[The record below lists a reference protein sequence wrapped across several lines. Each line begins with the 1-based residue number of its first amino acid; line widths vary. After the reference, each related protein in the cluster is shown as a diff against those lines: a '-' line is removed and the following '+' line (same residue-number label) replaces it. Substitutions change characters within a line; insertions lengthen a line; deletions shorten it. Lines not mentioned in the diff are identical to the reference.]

1 MVAPEK
7 KMAVNRLLR
16 PTVAVTDDLRHVF
29 FSTFGFDGQW
39 TRLVLVVEY
48 AMIEHW
54 PVFDAELI

>member
-1 MVAPEK
+1 M
-7 KMAVNRLLR
+7 NRLLR
-16 PTVAVTDDLRHVF
+16 PTVAAADGLRHAF

-39 TRLVLVVEY
+39 TRRVLVVEY